1 MATLDFKDFDL
12 NQTTITGKRNPV
24 VELDAWRERYKVD
37 SETKQRTDVV
47 EGYVADIVARN
58 RIQSVKLPVD
68 AVNEE
73 TVKRIKSALE
83 AHKVV
88 KINFGTTASTLRG
101 RCYALLNSGQLIKGV
116 SCTATELN
124 IVAIDEPEADD
135 FDDYEINLD

>member
-12 NQTTITGKRNPV
+12 NQTTITGKRNPTV
-24 VELDAWRERYKVD
+24 QADAFRERYKLD
-37 SETKQRTDVV
+37 SETKQRTDTV
-47 EGYVADIVARN
+47 EGYVVDIVARN

-68 AVNEE
+68 AVNLE
-73 TVKRIKSALE
+73 TVKQIKTALE

-116 SCTATELN
+116 SCTASELN
-124 IVAIDEPEADD
+124 LVSIDEPEADD
-135 FDDYEINLD
+135 LDYSEINFD